1 MQTCAACGHGNASQ
15 RGYCAA
21 CGHMLRLVCRGCRF
35 ANDHGDRFC
44 GGCGLSLEMPA
55 LSRTIT
61 ASKKPAPSATAAE
74 LEALFASKDSPQDEL
89 LPASGISQ
97 DDLDR
102 LFGARVT
109 R

>member
-1 MQTCAACGHGNASQ
+1 MQICAACDHANSPQ

-44 GGCGLSLEMPA
+44 GGCGVSLLARAFATTAKIPA
-55 LSRTIT
+55 
-61 ASKKPAPSATAAE
+61 AASATSDE
-74 LEALFASKDSPQDEL
+74 LEALFSVKSTPLDDV
-89 LPASGISQ
+89 LPANISQ

-102 LFGARVT
+102 LFGGRIAR
-109 R
+109 